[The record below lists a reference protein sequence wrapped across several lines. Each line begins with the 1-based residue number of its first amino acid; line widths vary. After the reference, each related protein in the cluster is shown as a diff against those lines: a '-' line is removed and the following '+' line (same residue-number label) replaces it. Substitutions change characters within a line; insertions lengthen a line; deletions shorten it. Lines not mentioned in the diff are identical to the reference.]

1 MDTTPRKRSKV
12 LTLLQYSDKSQR
24 EIAKLCSVN
33 QSTVCRVIKHYIATG
48 SLSSLRQGKCGR
60 KQKTSERD
68 DQYLMLESIKNPKK
82 TSEQL
87 MNDLATHDIHVCS
100 STVRRKLIAVRRFAR
115 KPSKKPLLTDVMKKK
130 RLFWAKEYKKWIKEQ
145 WRRVRQNV
153 FIKFTAILF
162 IIFVYHTIFKL
173 KVLN

>member
-1 MDTTPRKRSKV
+1 
-12 LTLLQYSDKSQR
+12 
-24 EIAKLCSVN
+24 
-33 QSTVCRVIKHYIATG
+33 
-48 SLSSLRQGKCGR
+48 
-60 KQKTSERD
+60 
-68 DQYLMLESIKNPKK
+68 MLESIKNPKK
-82 TSEQL
+82 TSDQL
-87 MNDLATHDIHVCS
+87 MNDIATHDIHVWS

-115 KPSKKPLLTDVMKKK
+115 KPLLTDVIKKK
-130 RLFWAKEYKKWIKEQ
+130 RLLWAKEYKKWTKEQ

>member
-1 MDTTPRKRSKV
+1 
-12 LTLLQYSDKSQR
+12 
-24 EIAKLCSVN
+24 
-33 QSTVCRVIKHYIATG
+33 
-48 SLSSLRQGKCGR
+48 
-60 KQKTSERD
+60 
-68 DQYLMLESIKNPKK
+68 
-82 TSEQL
+82 

-100 STVRRKLIAVRRFAR
+100 SFVRRKLIAVGFAR

-130 RLFWAKEYKKWIKEQ
+130 RLLWAKEYKKWTKEQ

>member
-1 MDTTPRKRSKV
+1 
-12 LTLLQYSDKSQR
+12 
-24 EIAKLCSVN
+24 
-33 QSTVCRVIKHYIATG
+33 
-48 SLSSLRQGKCGR
+48 
-60 KQKTSERD
+60 
-68 DQYLMLESIKNPKK
+68 
-82 TSEQL
+82 

-100 STVRRKLIAVRRFAR
+100 STVRKLIAVRRFAR
-115 KPSKKPLLTDVMKKK
+115 KPSKKPLLTDVMKKE
-130 RLFWAKEYKKWIKEQ
+130 RLLWAKEYKKWTKEQ